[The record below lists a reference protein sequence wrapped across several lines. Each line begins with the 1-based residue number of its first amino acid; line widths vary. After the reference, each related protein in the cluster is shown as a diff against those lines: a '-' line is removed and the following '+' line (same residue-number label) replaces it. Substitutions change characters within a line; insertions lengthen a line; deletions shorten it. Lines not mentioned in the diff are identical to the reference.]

1 MSGKTELDS
10 RMEYRKDGVNMG
22 LPFLSEYTIYQTSE
36 KAVQAAKAE
45 LDKI

>member
-1 MSGKTELDS
+1 
-10 RMEYRKDGVNMG
+10 MG
-22 LPFLSEYTIYQTSE
+22 LSSLSEYTIYQTSE

>member
-10 RMEYRKDGVNMG
+10 RMEYRKEDVNMG
-22 LPFLSEYTIYQTSE
+22 LPSLSEYTIYQTSE